1 MHAQKGSKK
10 KKKWFKDCEQACY
23 ITLDMLLGHGAEY
36 FSLSKPRVEE
46 AAVVQ
51 ARPIT
56 DTLTPL
62 ILAIVIGSKL
72 ST

>member
-1 MHAQKGSKK
+1 
-10 KKKWFKDCEQACY
+10 
-23 ITLDMLLGHGAEY
+23 MLLGHGAEH